1 MALKTL
7 KLEITLPRG
16 CTRRLWVKDEQ
27 GNPVEIDDCQFSG
40 KHVEQS
46 GNDVIVKKYFRMNNK
61 VIDASRYRIGKAGCC
76 VRHDGRYCICN
87 DRYIIPHCNHTGIDI
102 SHCDICEPVLEPLL
116 RRQRIRS
123 IVFLLESPHMDEY
136 QRGNINCPIA
146 PAMGKTGSNIAE
158 YLGTVLS
165 RIEPQRFIVPGYLVI
180 ISNPIQFQTSLHAIH
195 GMSPRADKGKWGT
208 LRDNVWRTLW
218 AEPHI
223 QRCFKKRLEGYCPKV
238 IINAC
243 TGDLKKRC
251 SLNLQ
256 VA

>member
-1 MALKTL
+1 
-7 KLEITLPRG
+7 
-16 CTRRLWVKDEQ
+16 
-27 GNPVEIDDCQFSG
+27 
-40 KHVEQS
+40 
-46 GNDVIVKKYFRMNNK
+46 
-61 VIDASRYRIGKAGCC
+61 
-76 VRHDGRYCICN
+76 
-87 DRYIIPHCNHTGIDI
+87 
-102 SHCDICEPVLEPLL
+102 
-116 RRQRIRS
+116 
-123 IVFLLESPHMDEY
+123 MDEY

-146 PAMGKTGSNIAE
+146 PAIGKTGSNIAE

-251 SLNLQ
+251 SLKNLVNRFVLEKFSDVPLYT
-256 VA
+256 VAHPVSWLSLRPKPINS